1 MTETYTYIGID
12 LGTTT
17 TLIAR
22 AQEDADNKI
31 SIKVL
36 PIKQKDG
43 SGKEKEMSYLPSL
56 AYLKEDGE
64 LVVGLEAQ
72 NRGSENPSRLVRA
85 VKRQMGRR
93 ILLPEINKQPFQISA
108 EYLKKALQEG
118 KKQFPRDKII
128 FTVTVPASFT
138 SNQRADT
145 LRALKIACDEP
156 GIGIPYPQKEDGS
169 LFISEPVAAMLAFLN
184 KQFELSKEVR
194 DLDFEKEHRI
204 VIYDIGGGTLDL
216 TIVFIEPKKRPV
228 QKLADLTIVV
238 EEISKYNPF
247 GGEEFDLKL
256 AEEFSKRLME
266 KFPKLQ
272 ESVLTP
278 RERAGVKLQLM
289 NFAKKEKEKMSQ
301 LIADQSNALF
311 GDAEDKLF
319 YFPEE
324 KPIMIAGKP
333 YSLEGELTIAE
344 YRDIVRDLTDI
355 NSSSQKNL
363 IAPLRDLLEK
373 TGDNP
378 QDLSGIL
385 IVGGMALLPLV
396 RESIIKYWKFDDKVW
411 TFNPSD
417 HAVVAGAAVYSCL
430 RQKYPEF
437 SLKEYAADAYY
448 VWLAEGE
455 FDLILPS
462 KADEGEPKRYI
473 LKSKSK
479 RLKIQI
485 FAGEDPKNQLIEE
498 TSLIYQGGLSIDL
511 KKPYDEGTP
520 VWIKML
526 YTNQDNQDHT
536 KIPWV
541 YVWLKDPANQKMHDF
556 DYRFTGFTQEA
567 EDEKDI

>member
-1 MTETYTYIGID
+1 VTETYIGID

-22 AQEDADNKI
+22 AQEDTDNKI
-31 SIKVL
+31 SVKVF
-36 PIKQKDG
+36 PIKQNDG
-43 SGKEKEMSYLPSL
+43 SGKEKEMNYLPSL

-145 LRALKIACDEP
+145 LRALKIACDES
-156 GIGIPYPQKEDGS
+156 GIPYPQKEDGS

-184 KQFELSKEVR
+184 KKFELSKEVR

-216 TIVFIEPKKRPV
+216 TIVYIEPKKQPV

-247 GGEEFDLKL
+247 GGEDFDLKL
-256 AEEFSKRLME
+256 AEELSRRLME
-266 KFPKLQ
+266 TFPNLQ
-272 ESVLTP
+272 KTVLEP
-278 RERAGVKLQLM
+278 RQRTGVRLQLM
-289 NFAKKEKEKMSQ
+289 NFAKKIKEAMSQ
-301 LIADQSNALF
+301 LIEDQSSALF
-311 GDAEDKLF
+311 GDVDDTYF
-319 YFPEE
+319 YRQEE

-363 IAPLRDLLEK
+363 IAPLRDFLSK
-373 TGDNP
+373 KSFAP
-378 QDLSGIL
+378 QSLSGIL
-385 IVGGMALLPLV
+385 IVGGMAQLPLV
-396 RESIIKYWKFDDKVW
+396 EEAIKEYWKSDDSVW

-462 KADEGEPKRYI
+462 KADEGERKRYI

-485 FAGEDPKNQLIEE
+485 FAGEDPKNQPIEK

-511 KKPYDEGTP
+511 KKIYDEGTP
-520 VWIKML
+520 VWIQML
-526 YTNQDNQDHT
+526 YTKKDKQDHT
-536 KIPWV
+536 KVPWV
-541 YVWLKDPANQKMHDF
+541 YVWLKDPVNQERHDF
-556 DYRFTGFTQEA
+556 EYRYTEFTQEA
-567 EDEKDI
+567 EDEKNI